1 MTAFSYSIKAAGF
14 LTRLPFEC
22 GKKLGSQGLEV
33 KSDELRN
40 LLGLSHP
47 VKGDSLVGG
56 RLTSE
61 ESSLNQQKIN
71 LNAQNKKNDD
81 VIDVIDELLEAEQEA
96 GWIKITDEIES
107 VLQAA
112 LDKADDYEQF
122 QAELDKL
129 LIDWDMSDIAKTMAT
144 SFFKSRAEGDAGF
157 KGEQ

>member
-1 MTAFSYSIKAAGF
+1 MVRVINDIQNIEQIISAV
-14 LTRLPFEC
+14 E
-22 GKKLGSQGLEV
+22 KLGSQGLEV

-47 VKGDSLVGG
+47 FKGDSLVGG

-71 LNAQNKKNDD
+71 LNAQSKKND
-81 VIDVIDELLEAEQEA
+81 DVIDELLEAEQEA
-96 GWIKITDEIES
+96 GWVKITDEIER

-129 LIDWDMSDIAKTMAT
+129 LVDWDMSDIAKTMAT
-144 SFFKSRAEGDAGF
+144 SFFKARAEGDAGF
-157 KGEQ
+157 KDILSNS